1 MSQEYELGTATL
13 RISGDRSAL
22 DRELEKLQRY
32 TDQLERRG
40 IKVKF
45 DADTG
50 KATREVMGFTNRLY
64 GLNEVMQDVSAGL
77 GGKSQVWKE
86 LGDQL
91 RSAGAAANQ
100 ASNGFGPMISQM
112 GNVVGGVSRVL
123 PALGQLGL
131 AAMGVQAVFQG
142 VSMAINGALAPLR
155 ALTAEAAAFNKQVA
169 EGSIFASQSFAVL
182 GPDGKAI
189 SGTANQMRALR
200 GTITTE
206 YKAIQAEVAKI
217 SGATSAEI
225 YEGFNIILQNADALG
240 EQGNN
245 LANVSKL
252 ATRIAAGM
260 NTLGVPGYQLRSE
273 VSSLM
278 MGNIGPDS
286 MMAKKLGYDSET
298 VKRLQAEGKFY
309 DDLMAKLERLY
320 DGQKVLAESL
330 ENVSSNFQ
338 DVFQTI
344 AVEGGQSLE
353 RGLAQALQ
361 AVLTPLNQLKASF
374 AGLFRS
380 VSEFAEPLIVVAG
393 QAIGLLVPIGSAIAS
408 IGTILADTGALVT
421 SILGTNLRPTL
432 EAVSGLLRL
441 AAKGIELLATGFSV
455 LIRPVTVFM
464 NALGVENQAT
474 VSGFFDDLIQ
484 KAEDARVTMERLAFS
499 IAAPFREMTRVAAR
513 ARAEFATT
521 VDPNTGQRRRLTAAE
536 KDQRVNEAVGRFDSR
551 LGGAPGSDL
560 RSTLLRPETQALLS
574 ELSQKYAGI
583 TPNEKQLA
591 IAKEVSR
598 VRSESIRPEIQGLE
612 NILRL
617 MQSQKGVAEAMNQLA
632 DARRGVAMQRAT
644 FPGQL
649 AVSPEVRLDVEERRN
664 KLANQ
669 QEQERIRERRE
680 MLDRE
685 RQIQDRQLAIQL
697 KQQELQREQLTIQ
710 KLEALVNRDKVVAA
724 QADVAAKL
732 RYITDGP
739 EREKRLREQETLKRE
754 LELRNQIVANA
765 DRALGL
771 SSEQVTVIQ
780 AAAAAERSVLD
791 VKGQIL
797 DIERERANL
806 TLEQQQQLSRIQ
818 RQQEALKRETR
829 ALLDSEA
836 ERLRLLQQRTKEEE
850 IGLER
855 LGRQQ
860 KIRGAETEVIKAQ
873 AAASKAA
880 AEDMMR
886 LSEAQARATSP
897 GAGIADILT
906 AQIEGLAQGRTGFI
920 DAAEATRALYDQRK
934 QQLLQEQAMQ
944 RAEMEMQRQ
953 REESEMRIQ
962 RMRIQSSL
970 MESKVTLLREQ
981 QELKRLKLQ
990 QQQDALAQQAAAA
1003 AAAAGGNPAFPTLPP
1018 AYGTISNILPR
1029 GNPVIN
1035 RSAEG
1040 RQSAYSP
1047 MRRRG
1052 HNGQDIGVDG
1062 NSPVM
1067 ARMTGTVSRIMP
1079 GWSRAGGGVAVKYQ
1093 DGSEGVYGHINI
1105 NPSLKEG
1112 QMIGAGQ
1119 QVGTVYKDIQPGGKD
1134 NSHLHYE
1141 IRDAMG
1147 RVIDPLR
1154 QIEVSLKAAALA
1166 LTRVAGAAGTPAGVA
1181 TNPGTL
1187 AGRLAAGGQRV
1198 TPERMALLDTI
1209 RWAEGTW
1216 RNGSDEGYRVMF
1228 GGGTFNDLSR
1238 HPDKVINGGQWSSAA
1253 AGAYQFM
1260 PDTWKRVAGMVGA
1273 RDFGPGS
1280 QDLAALRLIAM
1291 RGVNSNAPLDP
1302 GMAAKLAPEWA
1313 SFPTLSGA
1321 SAYGQPVKSFSDLQA
1336 FYQQRLAARR
1346 TGAGAAGVVPV
1357 AGTGVEID
1365 LQSRQQA
1372 IQAAEAGIRLLEEQA
1387 RQWDSEV
1394 IPDQQKVWDLQMQH
1408 LNLLQQSQQ
1417 QALDIEARRAQL
1429 TAQILGPAKN
1439 QMFMEM
1445 TDSIVGGISGS
1456 IRDAAQ
1462 RLRNGGD
1469 FAGFMDD
1476 ILGSMADKV
1485 LGSFLDF
1492 ALAPLEKTLKE
1503 SLFSTMSGI
1512 DPAEI
1517 DRQIAAENQAT
1528 VSQFGQHVSQFGQI
1542 VAAGAGLP
1550 AAANPGAPG
1559 AAGLGPTPP
1568 GAAAYSFDA
1577 ADAASLP
1584 QDMTGGGLPSL
1595 YPGAAPLPDVASSF
1609 DGLVVSMDEMQAA
1622 FQTVTVSASTVPQG
1636 FSGLQQALGA
1646 VAGMLGGLGMAAA
1659 GIGRIGK
1666 GSSGREKTYNTLMG
1680 LAGVFGGI
1688 ASFSGGL
1695 KVSGFLAKG
1704 GDVQWGRDY
1713 VVGENGPE
1721 LFRPSQNGEIIP
1733 NGQFSR
1739 TRAALGAGGGEQAA
1753 TRLELLP
1760 GRLDIEFKS
1769 EVINERKFV
1778 TEEQH
1783 RRGMRETARMAQ
1795 AMTLH
1800 GIQHSVS
1807 TRKRIAMGG

>member
-1 MSQEYELGTATL
+1 MSQEYDLGQATL
-13 RISGDRSAL
+13 RISGDRTAL
-22 DRELEKLQRY
+22 DRELEKLKRY

-64 GLNEVMQDVSAGL
+64 GLNEVMQDVSEGL
-77 GGKSQVWKE
+77 GGNSQVWKDF
-86 LGDQL
+86 GDQL
-91 RSAGAAANQ
+91 RAAGAAANQ
-100 ASNGFGPMISQM
+100 ASNGFGPMISQL
-112 GNVVGGVSRVL
+112 GSVVGGVSRVL

-142 VSMAINGALAPLR
+142 VSAALNGALAPLR

-240 EQGNN
+240 EKGNN

-273 VSSLM
+273 VTSLM

-286 MMAKKLGYDSET
+286 MMARKLGYDSES

-330 ENVSSNFQ
+330 ENVSSNFR

-361 AVLTPLNQLKASF
+361 AVLTPLNQLKSSF

-380 VSEFAEPLIVVAG
+380 VSEFSEPLIVVAG

-408 IGTILADTGALVT
+408 IGTILIDTGALVT
-421 SILGTNLRPTL
+421 SILGTSLRPTL

-474 VSGFFDDLIQ
+474 VSGFFDALIQ
-484 KAEDARVTMERLAFS
+484 KAEDARLTMEQLALS
-499 IAAPFREMTRVAAR
+499 IAAPFREMTRLAAR

-521 VDPNTGQRRRLTAAE
+521 VDPKTGQRRRLTAAE
-536 KDQRVNEAVGRFDSR
+536 KDQQVNEAVSRFDAR

-591 IAKEVSR
+591 IAREVSR
-598 VRSESIRPEIQGLE
+598 VRSESIRLEIQGLE
-612 NILRL
+612 NVLRL
-617 MQSQKGVAEAMNQLA
+617 MQSQRAVAEAMNQLA

-664 KLANQ
+664 QLANQ
-669 QEQERIRERRE
+669 QEQERIRERRD

-710 KLEALVNRDKVVAA
+710 KLEAVIARDKVVAA

-732 RYITDGP
+732 RFITDGP
-739 EREKRLREQETLKRE
+739 EREKRLREQQTLKRE
-754 LELRNQIVANA
+754 LDLRNQIVANA

-771 SSEQVTVIQ
+771 SSEQVSVIQ

-791 VKGQIL
+791 VKAEIL
-797 DIERERANL
+797 DIEQQRANL
-806 TLEQQQQLSRIQ
+806 TLEQQQQLTRIQ

-836 ERLRLLQQRTKEEE
+836 ERLRQQQQRTKEEE

-860 KIRGAETEVIKAQ
+860 KIRAAETEVIKAQ

-886 LSEAQARATSP
+886 LSEAQARANTP
-897 GAGIADILT
+897 GAGIADILA

-981 QELKRLKLQ
+981 QELKRLRLQ
-990 QQQDALAQQAAAA
+990 QQQDTLAQQAAAA
-1003 AAAAGGNPAFPTLPP
+1003 AGAAAGNPAFPTLPP
-1018 AYGTISNILPR
+1018 AYGTIANILPS

-1040 RQSAYSP
+1040 RQSAFSP
-1047 MRRRG
+1047 MRGRP

-1062 NSPVM
+1062 NAPVM

-1079 GWSRAGGGVAVKYQ
+1079 GWSSAGGGVAVKYQ
-1093 DGSEGVYGHINI
+1093 DGTEGVYGHINI

-1112 QMIGAGQ
+1112 QLIGAGQ
-1119 QVGTVYKDIQPGGKD
+1119 QVGTIYKDIRAGGRD

-1154 QIEVSLKAAALA
+1154 QIEVSLKASAAA
-1166 LTRVAGAAGTPAGVA
+1166 IARAAGGTPGVA

-1187 AGRLAAGGQRV
+1187 AGRLAAAGQRV

-1216 RNGSDEGYRVMF
+1216 RNGSDEGYRVKF
-1228 GGGTFNDLSR
+1228 GGGLFDPSR
-1238 HPDKVINGGQWSSAA
+1238 HPGGVA
-1253 AGAYQFM
+1253 AGAYQFL
-1260 PDTWKRVAGMVGA
+1260 PSTWQGLGGGA
-1273 RDFGPGS
+1273 MTPGA
-1280 QDLAALRLIAM
+1280 QDLAALALIAR
-1291 RGVNSNAPLDP
+1291 RGVNSNQPISP
-1302 GMAAKLAPEWA
+1302 EMIAKLAPEWA
-1313 SFPTLSGA
+1313 AFPTLAGA
-1321 SAYGQPVKSFSDLQA
+1321 SAYGQPFKPYPELQA
-1336 FYQQRLAARR
+1336 FYRQRLAARR
-1346 TGAGAAGVVPV
+1346 SGAGAAGVVPV

-1439 QMFMEM
+1439 KMFMEM

-1469 FAGFMDD
+1469 FTGFMDD
-1476 ILGSMADKV
+1476 ILGSMTDRV

-1528 VSQFGQHVSQFGQI
+1528 VSQFGQHVTQFGQI

-1559 AAGLGPTPP
+1559 AGGLGPNPSGT
-1568 GAAAYSFDA
+1568 AAYSFDA
-1577 ADAASLP
+1577 ADAVSLP
-1584 QDMTGGGLPSL
+1584 PDATGGGLPSL

-1609 DGLVVSMDEMQAA
+1609 DGLVVSMDEMEAA
-1622 FQTVTVSASTVPQG
+1622 FQTVTVSASAVPQG
-1636 FSGLQQALGA
+1636 FSGLQQTLGA
-1646 VAGMLGGLGMAAA
+1646 VAGMLGGIGMAAA

-1680 LAGVFGGI
+1680 LAGIFGGI

-1704 GDVQWGRDY
+1704 GEVQWGRDY

-1739 TRAALGAGGGEQAA
+1739 TRAALGAGGGEQAP
-1753 TRLELLP
+1753 TRLELPP
-1760 GRLDIEFKS
+1760 GRLDVAYES
-1769 EVINERKFV
+1769 EVINERKYV
-1778 TEEQH
+1778 TEDQF
-1783 RRGMRETARMAQ
+1783 RRGMRESARMGQ

-1807 TRKRIAMGG
+1807 TRRRIAMGG

>member
-77 GGKSQVWKE
+77 GGNSQVWKE

-112 GNVVGGVSRVL
+112 ASVVGGVSRVL

-142 VSMAINGALAPLR
+142 VSAALNGALAPLR

-169 EGSIFASQSFAVL
+169 EGSIFAAQSFAVL

-189 SGTANQMRALR
+189 AGTANQMRALR

-240 EQGNN
+240 EKGNN

-330 ENVSSNFQ
+330 ENVSSNFR

-380 VSEFAEPLIVVAG
+380 LSEFSEPLIVVAG

-421 SILGTNLRPTL
+421 SILGTSLRPTL

-474 VSGFFDDLIQ
+474 VSGFFDALIQ
-484 KAEDARVTMERLAFS
+484 KAEDARVTMEQLAFS
-499 IAAPFREMTRVAAR
+499 IAAPFREMTRLAAR

-521 VDPNTGQRRRLTAAE
+521 VDPRTGQRRRLTAAE
-536 KDQRVNEAVGRFDSR
+536 KDQQVNEAVGRFDSR

-591 IAKEVSR
+591 IAREVSR
-598 VRSESIRPEIQGLE
+598 VRSESIRQEIQGLE
-612 NILRL
+612 NVLRL
-617 MQSQKGVAEAMNQLA
+617 MQSQKAVAEAMNQLS
-632 DARRGVAMQRAT
+632 DARRGLAMQRAT

-649 AVSPEVRLDVEERRN
+649 AVSPEVRFDVEERRN
-664 KLANQ
+664 QLANQ

-680 MLDRE
+680 MLGRE

-710 KLEALVNRDKVVAA
+710 KLEAVIARDKVVAA

-739 EREKRLREQETLKRE
+739 EREKRLREQQTLKRE
-754 LELRNQIVANA
+754 LDLRNQIVANA

-771 SSEQVTVIQ
+771 SSEQVSVIQ

-791 VKGQIL
+791 VKAEIL
-797 DIERERANL
+797 DIEQQRANL
-806 TLEQQQQLSRIQ
+806 TLEQQQQLTRIQ
-818 RQQEALKRETR
+818 RQQEGLKRETR
-829 ALLDSEA
+829 ALLDAET
-836 ERLRLLQQRTKEEE
+836 ERLRQQQQRTKEEE

-860 KIRGAETEVIKAQ
+860 KIRAAETEVIKAQ

-886 LSEAQARATSP
+886 LSEAQARANSP

-981 QELKRLKLQ
+981 QELKRLRLQ

-1003 AAAAGGNPAFPTLPP
+1003 AGAAGGNPAFPALPP
-1018 AYGTISNILPR
+1018 AYGTIANMLPTGR
-1029 GNPVIN
+1029 PTLTAG
-1035 RSAEG
+1035 EG
-1040 RQSAYSP
+1040 RFQTYSR
-1047 MRRRG
+1047 MRGRA
-1052 HNGQDIGVDG
+1052 HQGQDIGVDP
-1062 NSPVM
+1062 NTPIH
-1067 ARMTGTVSRIMP
+1067 ARMTGTVMDAYP
-1079 GWSRAGGGVAVKYQ
+1079 TGFGKVGGAVVIKYQ
-1093 DGSEGVYGHINI
+1093 DGSQGTYGHVT
-1105 NPSLKEG
+1105 PDAGLKRG
-1112 QMIGAGQ
+1112 QLVGAGQ
-1119 QVGTVYKDIQPGGKD
+1119 RLGMVTNDGNNT
-1134 NSHLHYE
+1134 HLHYE
-1141 IRDAMG
+1141 FRDALG
-1147 RVIDPLR
+1147 RLIDPLR
-1154 QIEVSLKAAALA
+1154 VIEVSLKASAAA
-1166 LTRVAGAAGTPAGVA
+1166 MARAAGGTPGVA

-1187 AGRLAAGGQRV
+1187 AGRLAAAGQRV

-1216 RNGSDEGYRVMF
+1216 RNGSDEGYRVKF
-1228 GGGTFNDLSR
+1228 GGGLFDPSR
-1238 HPDKVINGGQWSSAA
+1238 HPGGAA
-1253 AGAYQFM
+1253 AGAYQFL
-1260 PDTWKRVAGMVGA
+1260 PSTWQAMGGGA
-1273 RDFGPGS
+1273 MTPGA
-1280 QDLAALRLIAM
+1280 QDLAALSLIAR
-1291 RGVNSNAPLDP
+1291 RGVNSHQRISPE
-1302 GMAAKLAPEWA
+1302 MIAKLAPEWA
-1313 SFPTLSGA
+1313 ALPTLAGG
-1321 SAYGQPVKSFSDLQA
+1321 SAYGQPSKPYPELQA

-1346 TGAGAAGVVPV
+1346 SGAGAAGVVPV

-1417 QALDIEARRAQL
+1417 QTLDIEARRAQL

-1439 QMFMEM
+1439 KMFMEM

-1469 FAGFMDD
+1469 FTGFMDD
-1476 ILGSMADKV
+1476 ILGSMTDRV

-1528 VSQFGQHVSQFGQI
+1528 VSQFGQHVTQFGQI

-1550 AAANPGAPG
+1550 AGANPGAPG
-1559 AAGLGPTPP
+1559 PAGVDPSLP
-1568 GAAAYSFDA
+1568 GATPYSFDA
-1577 ADAASLP
+1577 AGAVSLP
-1584 QDMTGGGLPSL
+1584 PDATGGGLPSL
-1595 YPGAAPLPDVASSF
+1595 YPGTAPLPDVASSF
-1609 DGLVVSMDEMQAA
+1609 DGLVVSMDEMEAA
-1622 FQTVTVSASTVPQG
+1622 FQTVTASATTVPQG
-1636 FSGLQQALGA
+1636 FSGLQQSLGA
-1646 VAGMLGGLGMAAA
+1646 VAGMLGGIGMAAA

-1680 LAGVFGGI
+1680 LAGIFGGI

-1739 TRAALGAGGGEQAA
+1739 TRAALGAGGGEQGA
-1753 TRLELLP
+1753 TRMELPP
-1760 GRLDIEFKS
+1760 GRLEVAYES
-1769 EVINERKFV
+1769 EVINERKYV
-1778 TEEQH
+1778 TEDQF
-1783 RRGMRETARMAQ
+1783 RRGMRESARMGQ

-1807 TRKRIAMGG
+1807 TRRRIAMGG